1 VETQELDKVA
11 VGVNA
16 VHRLTHLAIVRWSR
30 HGTFDHF
37 NTGGLDRGNGRLD
50 RPTPSKTQIGRSGCG
65 NASMGRGGCAGE
77 MDAQSCA
84 TNLQ

>member
-16 VHRLTHLAIVRWSR
+16 VHRLTHLAIVCRSR
-30 HGTFDHF
+30 HGTFNNF

-50 RPTPSKTQIGRSGCG
+50 RSTPTKTQIG
-65 NASMGRGGCAGE
+65 
-77 MDAQSCA
+77 
-84 TNLQ
+84 